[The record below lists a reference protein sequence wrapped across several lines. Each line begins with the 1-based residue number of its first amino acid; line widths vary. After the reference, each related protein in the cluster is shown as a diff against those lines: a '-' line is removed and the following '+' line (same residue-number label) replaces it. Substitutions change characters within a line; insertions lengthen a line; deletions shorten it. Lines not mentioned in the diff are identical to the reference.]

1 MTTFASKQPDLA
13 GARVLVVG
21 AARSGLA
28 AAALAAGHGA
38 SVVVNDRRPEAD
50 LGPAL
55 ERAGGCGA
63 TVVAG
68 GHPADL
74 AARADLLI
82 VSPGVPPDVPP
93 VVEARRRGVPVWS
106 EIELAWRFTAGRVV
120 AITGTNG
127 KSTTTAMAGAIL
139 RGAGIPGGTGGNLGT
154 PFSELLV
161 HDGADAVHAV
171 EVSSFQLEAIEAFRA
186 SAATILNLTPD
197 HLDRYPSIEAYA
209 SAKARLLE
217 TQTPGDAAI
226 LNADDPEHARFLPA
240 LRGVPHFFSTVH
252 EPEAGAFVRAG
263 RLVLRT
269 AAGEDDLLAVT
280 DLPVPGEHNV
290 QNALAAA
297 LLCRLAGCAP
307 GAIADALR
315 SYRALP
321 HRLEHVA
328 DVAGVR
334 FFNDSKATNLDAAE
348 RALRSFPDGTIHVI
362 LGGKDKGA
370 DWASIGPLLASKARR
385 ALLVGAAAP
394 AIRRALSGSVPL
406 EDCGTVAAAVEAGL
420 AGALPGD
427 VVLLAPGCASF
438 DQYRNFEE
446 RGEDFRRVVLRL
458 AAAGRRDA

>member
-28 AAALAAGHGA
+28 AAELAARHGA
-38 SVVVNDRRPEAD
+38 SVLVNDRRPESE
-50 LGPAL
+50 LGPAAD
-55 ERAGGCGA
+55 RARACGA
-63 TVVAG
+63 TVSAG

-74 AARADLLI
+74 AARADLL
-82 VSPGVPPDVPP
+82 VLSPGVPADVPP

-106 EIELAWRFTAGRVV
+106 EIELAWRFARGRVV

-161 HDGADAVHAV
+161 HDTPAAVHAV
-171 EVSSFQLEAIEAFRA
+171 EVSSFQLEAIETFRA
-186 SAATILNLTPD
+186 SAAAILNLTPD
-197 HLDRYPSIEAYA
+197 HLDRYPSINAYA
-209 SAKARLLE
+209 AAKARLLE
-217 TQTPGDAAI
+217 TQSPDDAAV
-226 LNADDPEHARFLPA
+226 LNDDDPEHARFVPA
-240 LRGVPHFFSTVH
+240 LRAAPHYFSTAR

-269 AAGEDDLLAVT
+269 AAGEDDLLAAEQ
-280 DLPVPGEHNV
+280 LPVPGEHNV

-297 LLCRLAGCAP
+297 LLCRLAGCVPA
-307 GAIADALR
+307 AIAEALLA
-315 SYRALP
+315 YRALP
-321 HRLEHVA
+321 HRLEHVGE
-328 DVAGVR
+328 VSGVR
-334 FFNDSKATNLDAAE
+334 FFNDSKATNLDATE
-348 RALRSFPDGTIHVI
+348 RALRAFPDGTVHVI

-370 DWASIGPLLASKARR
+370 DWGSIAPLVAAKARR

-394 AIRRALSGSVPL
+394 AIRRALAGSVPL
-406 EDCGTVAAAVEAGL
+406 EDCGTVGAAVEAGL
-420 AGALPGD
+420 AGARPGD
-427 VVLLAPGCASF
+427 VVVLAPGCASF

-446 RGEDFRRVVLRL
+446 RGEDFRSAVARL

>member
-1 MTTFASKQPDLA
+1 MATFASKRPDLA

-28 AAALAAGHGA
+28 AAELASRHGA
-38 SVVVNDRRPEAD
+38 TVVVNDRRPEAD
-50 LGPAL
+50 LGPAAD
-55 ERAGGCGA
+55 RARACGA
-63 TVVAG
+63 AVVAG

-74 AARADLLI
+74 AAHADLLI
-82 VSPGVPPDVPP
+82 LSPGVPPDVAP
-93 VVEARRRGVPVWS
+93 VAQARRRGVPVWS
-106 EIELAWRFTAGRVV
+106 EIELAWRFAAGRVV
-120 AITGTNG
+120 AVTGTNG

-154 PFSELLV
+154 PFSELL
-161 HDGADAVHAV
+161 ADDAATAVHAV

-186 SAATILNLTPD
+186 GAGTILNLTPD
-197 HLDRYPSIEAYA
+197 HLDRYPSVDAYA
-209 SAKARLLE
+209 AAKARLFE
-217 TQTPGDAAI
+217 TQGAGDAAI

-240 LRGVPHFFSTVH
+240 IRGVPHFFSTRR
-252 EPEAGAFVRAG
+252 EPDAGAFVRAG
-263 RLVLRT
+263 RIVLRT
-269 AAGEDDLLAVT
+269 SLGEEDVLAVAE
-280 DLPVPGEHNV
+280 LPVPGEHNV

-297 LLCRLAGCAP
+297 LLCRLTGCPPA
-307 GAIADALR
+307 AIAAALR
-315 SYRALP
+315 AYRALP

-334 FFNDSKATNLDAAE
+334 FYNDSKATNLDATE

-370 DWASIGPLLASKARR
+370 DWAAIAPLLATKARR

-394 AIRRALSGSVPL
+394 AIRRALAATVPL
-406 EDCGTVAAAVEAGL
+406 EDCGTVSVAVEAGL
-420 AGALPGD
+420 AGARPGE

-446 RGEDFRRVVLRL
+446 RGEDFRRAVARL
-458 AAAGRRDA
+458 APTGRGDA